1 MCRFNMDDDSAT
13 HKAST
18 LTALDSLT
26 EAPLWS
32 RRSTIVSFRFKHALI
47 RSVQFQLS
55 LFRVSADAPISN
67 SCLALSMSSRSTAS
81 HSRSSLPILFIYSKQ
96 LYIQLIPI
104 KLFLRTS
111 GEEETELLLPFTV
124 FRLPEGRLPA

>member
-1 MCRFNMDDDSAT
+1 
-13 HKAST
+13 
-18 LTALDSLT
+18 
-26 EAPLWS
+26 
-32 RRSTIVSFRFKHALI
+32 
-47 RSVQFQLS
+47 
-55 LFRVSADAPISN
+55 
-67 SCLALSMSSRSTAS
+67 MSSRSTAS

-124 FRLPEGRLPA
+124 FRLPEERLPT